1 MLCFILPAVPDSGT
15 GIVFRID
22 ARQLAAI
29 WLDSPVDSSS
39 CDVGGRSCL
48 TGRCRSNPGARV
60 RLTVIVLTVTTILAP
75 MAVARPASRAL
86 SRADEAV
93 PALEEPPERSVVGTL
108 DQVDAAATAI
118 VVKTPA
124 GKQTFALQNG
134 ATIRQGSKTIKAS
147 ELGTHKGERV
157 KVRYRDVGGVH
168 RAEWIVVATP
178 VPPRKGR
185 TA

>member
-1 MLCFILPAVPDSGT
+1 
-15 GIVFRID
+15 
-22 ARQLAAI
+22 
-29 WLDSPVDSSS
+29 
-39 CDVGGRSCL
+39 
-48 TGRCRSNPGARV
+48 V
-60 RLTVIVLTVTTILAP
+60 RLTLILLTATTILA
-75 MAVARPASRAL
+75 ATVGARPASGAPPRPGPVA
-86 SRADEAV
+86 
-93 PALEEPPERSVVGTL
+93 PALEQPPERSVVGTL

-118 VVKTPA
+118 VVKTPG

-147 ELGTHKGERV
+147 ELGAHKGERV

-178 VPPRKGR
+178 APSRKGR

>member
-1 MLCFILPAVPDSGT
+1 LSDRPLPVQRGACV
-15 GIVFRID
+15 RIT
-22 ARQLAAI
+22 L
-29 WLDSPVDSSS
+29 
-39 CDVGGRSCL
+39 
-48 TGRCRSNPGARV
+48 
-60 RLTVIVLTVTTILAP
+60 IVLTATTILA
-75 MAVARPASRAL
+75 VIGSARPALAL
-86 SRADEAV
+86 PLADR
-93 PALEEPPERSVVGTL
+93 PASAMEEPPERSVVGTL

-124 GKQTFALQNG
+124 GKETFALQNG

-147 ELGTHKGERV
+147 ELGAHKGERV

-178 VPPRKGR
+178 APSRKGR

>member
-1 MLCFILPAVPDSGT
+1 M
-15 GIVFRID
+15 
-22 ARQLAAI
+22 
-29 WLDSPVDSSS
+29 
-39 CDVGGRSCL
+39 
-48 TGRCRSNPGARV
+48 
-60 RLTVIVLTVTTILAP
+60 RLTLILLTATTILA
-75 MAVARPASRAL
+75 ATVGARPASGAPPRPGPVA
-86 SRADEAV
+86 
-93 PALEEPPERSVVGTL
+93 PALEQPPERSVVGTL

-118 VVKTPA
+118 VVKTPG

-147 ELGTHKGERV
+147 ELGAHKGERV

-178 VPPRKGR
+178 APSRKGR

>member
-1 MLCFILPAVPDSGT
+1 
-15 GIVFRID
+15 
-22 ARQLAAI
+22 
-29 WLDSPVDSSS
+29 
-39 CDVGGRSCL
+39 
-48 TGRCRSNPGARV
+48 V
-60 RLTVIVLTVTTILAP
+60 RLTLIVLTATTILA
-75 MAVARPASRAL
+75 VTGGVRPASGAL
-86 SRADEAV
+86 PLADR
-93 PALEEPPERSVVGTL
+93 PAPAMEEPPERSVVGTL

-118 VVKTPA
+118 VVKTPD

-147 ELGTHKGERV
+147 ELGAHKGERV

-178 VPPRKGR
+178 APSRKGR

>member
-1 MLCFILPAVPDSGT
+1 M
-15 GIVFRID
+15 
-22 ARQLAAI
+22 
-29 WLDSPVDSSS
+29 
-39 CDVGGRSCL
+39 
-48 TGRCRSNPGARV
+48 
-60 RLTVIVLTVTTILAP
+60 RLTLIVLSVTTILAA
-75 MAVARPASRAL
+75 MGGARPAWAAL
-86 SRADEAV
+86 PLADRPV
-93 PALEEPPERSVVGTL
+93 PAMEEPPERSVVGTL

-134 ATIRQGSKTIKAS
+134 ATIRQGSQTIKAS

>member
-1 MLCFILPAVPDSGT
+1 MSDRPLPV
-15 GIVFRID
+15 
-22 ARQLAAI
+22 Q
-29 WLDSPVDSSS
+29 
-39 CDVGGRSCL
+39 
-48 TGRCRSNPGARV
+48 PGARV
-60 RLTVIVLTVTTILAP
+60 RLTLIVLTATTILA
-75 MAVARPASRAL
+75 VIGGARPASGAL
-86 SRADEAV
+86 PLADR
-93 PALEEPPERSVVGTL
+93 PAPAMEEPPERSVVGTL

-147 ELGTHKGERV
+147 ELGAHKGERV

-178 VPPRKGR
+178 APSRKGR

>member
-1 MLCFILPAVPDSGT
+1 MLCFILPAAPDGGT

-22 ARQLAAI
+22 ARRLAAI

-39 CDVGGRSCL
+39 CDVGGRSCI
-48 TGRCRSNPGARV
+48 TGLCRTNPERAV
-60 RLTVIVLTVTTILAP
+60 RLSIILLTVTTILAA
-75 MAVARPASRAL
+75 MGGARAASGAPPLGDRAAPAM
-86 SRADEAV
+86 EQ
-93 PALEEPPERSVVGTL
+93 PPERSVVGTL

-124 GKQTFALQNG
+124 GKQTFALQSG

-147 ELGTHKGERV
+147 ELGAHKGERV

-178 VPPRKGR
+178 APSRKGR

>member
-1 MLCFILPAVPDSGT
+1 MPASSRPM
-15 GIVFRID
+15 
-22 ARQLAAI
+22 

-48 TGRCRSNPGARV
+48 TGLYRSNPGARV
-60 RLTVIVLTVTTILAP
+60 RLTLIVLTATTI
-75 MAVARPASRAL
+75 VAAMGGRPAFGAL
-86 SRADEAV
+86 PLADR
-93 PALEEPPERSVVGTL
+93 PAPAIEEPPERSVVGTL

-118 VVKTPA
+118 VVKTTA

-147 ELGTHKGERV
+147 ELGAHKGERV

-178 VPPRKGR
+178 APSRKGR